1 MLFGLKV
8 SVCGGGGGVVVEVE
22 GSMGGKGGCYWFR
35 VEGPLSLKY
44 NVRSQS
50 GCGIPAAETC

>member
-8 SVCGGGGGVVVEVE
+8 SVCGGGGGVVVE
-22 GSMGGKGGCYWFR
+22 GGGVYGVGGYWFS
-35 VEGPLSLKY
+35 VEGPLSLEY